1 MQKKFRYFT
10 LFINPMPFN
19 TEITSFDMFADASD
33 NTFGSYDNPYSYNK
47 QKYKKDKH
55 FSKFFKKRKKSRK

>member
-1 MQKKFRYFT
+1 MQKNFRYFT

-19 TEITSFDMFADASD
+19 TEITSFDAFAFTSD

-47 QKYKKDKH
+47 PKSKQSKH